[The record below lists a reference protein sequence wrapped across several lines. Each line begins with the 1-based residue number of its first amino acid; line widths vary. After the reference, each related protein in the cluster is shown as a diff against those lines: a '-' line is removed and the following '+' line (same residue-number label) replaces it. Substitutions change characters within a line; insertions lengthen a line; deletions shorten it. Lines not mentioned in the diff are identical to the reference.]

1 MLHPFFCDVFS
12 YVVVYTVLVG
22 VLHIWSIF
30 SARGRLLGKTDIFPV
45 VDIALICVIPPR
57 CNHRSV
63 TAQSNGVILS
73 RCHGRNVRPAADVTL
88 TGVIPSRGNYS
99 PVTAQPHG
107 VCEYPAARATMSVQ
121 LLTLH

>member
-45 VDIALICVIPPR
+45 VDIALTVAITPR
-57 CNHRSV
+57 SNYGPI
-63 TAQSNGVILS
+63 TA
-73 RCHGRNVRPAADVTL
+73 
-88 TGVIPSRGNYS
+88 
-99 PVTAQPHG
+99 
-107 VCEYPAARATMSVQ
+107 
-121 LLTLH
+121 